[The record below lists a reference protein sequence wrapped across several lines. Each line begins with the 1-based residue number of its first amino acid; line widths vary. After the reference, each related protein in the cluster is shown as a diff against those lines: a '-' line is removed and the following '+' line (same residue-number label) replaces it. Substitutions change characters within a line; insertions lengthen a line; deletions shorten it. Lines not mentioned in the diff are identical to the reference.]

1 MMKIKPLFFAIP
13 IIISGSLFAS
23 ATQKIVSFQPAVSA
37 AERIKSVES
46 LHGKVTREFHIVDA
60 LVAVFPD
67 NVKDSQIYSLVGV
80 VKVDDDKYL
89 KWIEETPFILSLS
102 SVDIALKQL
111 KVSDFQISETIPVP
125 TVPNISDEEKEIPW
139 GVKRV
144 NAAAA
149 WPVTM
154 GAGIKVAVIDTGIDY
169 SHPDLQANY
178 GGGYNAI
185 ISTTPPLD
193 DHGHGTHVA
202 GTIAAVRDFKGVVGV
217 APKTMLYGV
226 KVLDNTGSGYI
237 SWIISGIEWAV
248 DNNVDVMNM
257 SLGSPNS
264 VDSLAQAVTAAYKK
278 GITIICAAGNTSGSV
293 IYPAKY
299 PESIAVS
306 ASDSSDKIA
315 SFSSRGPEIDF
326 IAPGVMVYSTYYG
339 SSYATMSGTS
349 MASPHVAGLASLA
362 VSLGA
367 DTPAKVKEA
376 LIKAAVSIN
385 LKPDEEGAGLINAGK
400 LGSPQKTEKNTR

>member
-1 MMKIKPLFFAIP
+1 MMKITPSLLAIL
-13 IIISGSLFAS
+13 IILSGSLIAS
-23 ATQKIVSFQPAVSA
+23 AAQKIISFQPAVSA
-37 AERIKSVES
+37 AERGRSVES
-46 LHGKVTREFHIVDA
+46 LNGKVLQEFHIINA

-67 NVKDSQIYSLVGV
+67 NVKDSQIYSLGGV
-80 VKVDDDKYL
+80 VRVDEDKYL
-89 KWIEETPFILSLS
+89 KWIEEALPVLLLS
-102 SVDIALKQL
+102 SVAPALKL
-111 KVSDFQISETIPVP
+111 IATGDPGISETIPVP
-125 TVPNISDEEKEIPW
+125 SLPNISDEEKEIPW

-144 NAAAA
+144 NASAV

-154 GAGIKVAVIDTGIDY
+154 GAGIKVAVIDTGVDY
-169 SHPDLQANY
+169 SHPDLQDNY
-178 GGGYNAI
+178 AGGFNAI

-217 APKTMLYGV
+217 APKARLYGV

-248 DNNVDVMNM
+248 DNNVDLINM
-257 SLGSPNS
+257 SLGASYS

-278 GITIICAAGNTSGSV
+278 GVTMICAAGNTAGSV

-299 PESIAVS
+299 PEAIAVS

-326 IAPGVMVYSTYYG
+326 IAPGVSVYSTYYG
-339 SSYATMSGTS
+339 SSYGTMSGTS

-367 DTPAKVKEA
+367 DTPDKVKEA
-376 LIKAAVSIN
+376 LTKAAASVN

-400 LGSPQKTEKNTR
+400 LINNLQP